1 MVGYITREGVNVHKI
16 DCASLKQKDFD
27 RYLPAHWEGMKTQGL
42 HIHAE
47 MVFENKIGV
56 LKKLTE
62 IFFFMRINIDEMS
75 ARTNEDGL
83 SHIVFSLKTEEEDYY
98 LFERLME
105 RVRVSITE
113 FKEGK
118 LLEMK

>member
-1 MVGYITREGVNVHKI
+1 MHKI

>member
-1 MVGYITREGVNVHKI
+1 
-16 DCASLKQKDFD
+16 
-27 RYLPAHWEGMKTQGL
+27 MKTQGL
-42 HIHAE
+42 HIRAE
-47 MVFENKIGV
+47 MIFENKIGV

-62 IFFFMRINIDEMS
+62 IFFLMRINIDEMS
-75 ARTNEDGL
+75 ANTDKDGL
-83 SHIVFSLKTEEEDYY
+83 SHVIFSLKTEEEDYY

-105 RVRVSITE
+105 RVRLSIRE